1 MYKDLKFPVLIVHR
15 DIKADTV
22 AGERVRGI
30 AHELEQDGFSILSTA
45 SSAEGRIVAS
55 THHGL
60 ACILVA
66 AEGAGENQRL
76 LQDVVELIRVAR
88 VRAPQLPIFALG
100 EQVTIENAPAES
112 MADLHQLRGIL
123 YLFEDTVPF
132 LARQVARAARNYLA
146 GLLPPFFRALVEHT
160 AQSNYSWHTPGHG
173 GGVAYRKSPV
183 GQAFHQ
189 FFGENTLRSDLSV
202 SVPELGS
209 LLDHTGPLAEAE
221 DRAARNF
228 GADHTFFVING
239 TSTANKIVWHSM
251 VGREDL
257 VLVDRNCHKSIL
269 HSIIMTGAIPLYLTP
284 ERNELG
290 IIGPI
295 PLSEFSKQSIA
306 AKIAASPLAR
316 GREPKVKLA
325 VVTNSTYDGLCYNA
339 ELIKQTLGD
348 SVEVLHF
355 DEAWYAYAAFH
366 EFYDGRYGMGT
377 SRSEEGPLVFA
388 THSTHKMLAAFS
400 QASMIHVQDGG
411 TRKLD
416 VARFNEAFMMHI
428 STSPQYGIIASL
440 DVASAMMEGPAGRSL
455 IQETF
460 DEALSFRR
468 ALANVR
474 QNLDRNAGMFCF
486 QAATVLQELER
497 HAPEVLI
504 AARAALADGSSLE
517 NGQCRQ
523 RELAAGAFAEAPD
536 ISVDYAL
543 MERSD
548 KVAVVPCSIG
558 WSDIGSWQALR
569 ELSAADENGNQV
581 RGESVLHDVSNCYID
596 SPKRLVGAVGVH
608 DLIIVDTP
616 DALLV
621 ADAARSQD
629 VKFVA
634 QELKRR
640 GHDAF
645 RLHRTV
651 SRPWGTYTVL
661 EEGRRFKI
669 KRIVVRP
676 KASLSLQMHH
686 HRSEHWIVVSGM
698 ALVENGEREFLL
710 NTNESTFIP
719 AGHSHRLSNPGIID
733 LVMIEVQ
740 SGEYL
745 GEDDIVRFNDI
756 YGRAPASDE
765 KKA

>member
-22 AGERVRGI
+22 AGDRVRAI
-30 AHELEQDGFSILSTA
+30 AQELTQDGFSILPTA
-45 SSAEGRIVAS
+45 SAAEGRIVAS

-66 AEGAGENQRL
+66 AEGAGENSRL
-76 LQDVVELIRVAR
+76 LQDMVELIRVAR

-100 EQVTIENAPAES
+100 EQVTIENAPAEA
-112 MADLHQLRGIL
+112 MADLNHLRGIL
-123 YLFEDTVPF
+123 YLYEDTVSF
-132 LARQVARAARNYLA
+132 LARQVARAAHNYLD
-146 GLLPPFFRALVEHT
+146 GLLPPFFKALVQHT

-221 DRAARNF
+221 ARAARNF

-251 VGREDL
+251 VGRDDL

-269 HSIIMTGAIPLYLTP
+269 HSIIMTGAIPLYLCP

-295 PLSEFSKQSIA
+295 PLSEFSKASIQ
-306 AKIAASPLAR
+306 AKIDASPLAR
-316 GREPKVKLA
+316 GRAPKVKLA

-339 ELIKQTLGD
+339 EMVKQALGD

-366 EFYDGRYGMGT
+366 EFYAGRYGMGT
-377 SRSEEGPLVFA
+377 QYDERSPLVFT
-388 THSTHKMLAAFS
+388 THSTHKLLAAFS

-411 TRKLD
+411 QRQLD
-416 VARFNEAFMMHI
+416 RDRFNEAFMMHI

-474 QNLDRNAGMFCF
+474 RNLSAEDWWFSIWQPGEADGADSLKTCDW
-486 QAATVLQELER
+486 VLQPDADWHGFGEVADDYVLLDPIKVTLVMPGLNAAGKLEQQGIPAAVVSKFLWERGLVVEKTGLYSFLVLFSMGITKGKWSTLLTELLEFKR
-497 HAPEVLI
+497 SYDANLPLIDVLPSIAHAGVGRYQGMGL
-504 AARAALADGSSLE
+504 RDLCDALHGCYRE
-517 NGQCRQ
+517 NATAKALKSMYTALP
-523 RELAAGAFAEAPD
+523 ELAIKP
-536 ISVDYAL
+536 
-543 MERSD
+543 
-548 KVAVVPCSIG
+548 
-558 WSDIGSWQALR
+558 
-569 ELSAADENGNQV
+569 ADAYDRLV
-581 RGESVLHDVSNCYID
+581 RGEVEAVPIDQLQGRIAAVMLVPYPPGIPLIMPGERFTAATRSILDYLAFARTFDQAFPGFDIDVHGLQAEAGEYC
-596 SPKRLVGAVGVH
+596 
-608 DLIIVDTP
+608 VDC
-616 DALLV
+616 
-621 ADAARSQD
+621 
-629 VKFVA
+629 
-634 QELKRR
+634 
-640 GHDAF
+640 
-645 RLHRTV
+645 
-651 SRPWGTYTVL
+651 
-661 EEGRRFKI
+661 
-669 KRIVVRP
+669 
-676 KASLSLQMHH
+676 
-686 HRSEHWIVVSGM
+686 
-698 ALVENGEREFLL
+698 LVE
-710 NTNESTFIP
+710 
-719 AGHSHRLSNPGIID
+719 
-733 LVMIEVQ
+733 
-740 SGEYL
+740 
-745 GEDDIVRFNDI
+745 
-756 YGRAPASDE
+756 
-765 KKA
+765 

>member
-30 AHELEQDGFSILSTA
+30 AQELAQDGFSILSTA

-76 LQDVVELIRVAR
+76 LQDVIELIRLAR

-100 EQVTIENAPAES
+100 EQVTIENAPAEA
-112 MADLHQLRGIL
+112 MADLNHLRGLL

-132 LARQVARAARNYLA
+132 LARQVARAARNYLS
-146 GLLPPFFRALVEHT
+146 GLLPPFFKALVEHT

-221 DRAARNF
+221 ARAARNF

-251 VGREDL
+251 VGRDDL

-269 HSIIMTGAIPLYLTP
+269 HSIIMTGAVPLYLVP

-295 PLSEFSKQSIA
+295 PLSEFSRESIQ
-306 AKIAASPLAR
+306 AKIDANPLTR
-316 GREPKVKLA
+316 GRAPKVKLA

-366 EFYDGRYGMGT
+366 EFYAGRYGMGT
-377 SRSEEGPLVFA
+377 RRHEQAPLVFT
-388 THSTHKMLAAFS
+388 THSTHKLLAAFS

-411 TRKLD
+411 VRQLD
-416 VARFNEAFMMHI
+416 RDRFNEAFMMHI
-428 STSPQYGIIASL
+428 STSPQYSIIASL

-468 ALANVR
+468 ALAN
-474 QNLDRNAGMFCF
+474 
-486 QAATVLQELER
+486 LQ
-497 HAPEVLI
+497 
-504 AARAALADGSSLE
+504 
-517 NGQCRQ
+517 
-523 RELAAGAFAEAPD
+523 
-536 ISVDYAL
+536 
-543 MERSD
+543 
-548 KVAVVPCSIG
+548 
-558 WSDIGSWQALR
+558 
-569 ELSAADENGNQV
+569 
-581 RGESVLHDVSNCYID
+581 
-596 SPKRLVGAVGVH
+596 
-608 DLIIVDTP
+608 
-616 DALLV
+616 
-621 ADAARSQD
+621 
-629 VKFVA
+629 
-634 QELKRR
+634 
-640 GHDAF
+640 
-645 RLHRTV
+645 
-651 SRPWGTYTVL
+651 
-661 EEGRRFKI
+661 
-669 KRIVVRP
+669 
-676 KASLSLQMHH
+676 
-686 HRSEHWIVVSGM
+686 
-698 ALVENGEREFLL
+698 
-710 NTNESTFIP
+710 
-719 AGHSHRLSNPGIID
+719 
-733 LVMIEVQ
+733 Q
-740 SGEYL
+740 SL
-745 GEDDIVRFNDI
+745 GEDDWWFSIWQPPLAEGADSATTADWLLAPDADWHGFGEVAEDYVLLDPIKVTLTTPGLTAGGRLDERGIPAAVVSKFLWERGLVVEKTGLYSMLVLFSMGITKGKWSTLVTELLEFKRHYDANVPLSEALPSVARQGGTRYAGLGLRDLCDELHGCYRENRTAKAQKRMYTVLPELAIKPADAYDKLVRGDVEAVPI
-756 YGRAPASDE
+756 DRLEGRIAAVMLVPYPPGIPLIMPGERFTPATRAIIDYLEFAGTFDRSFPGFDSDVHGLQHE
-765 KKA
+765 EGEAGRVYTVDCIKE

>member
-22 AGERVRGI
+22 AGDRVRAI
-30 AHELEQDGFSILSTA
+30 AQELEQDGFSILSSA

-66 AEGAGENQRL
+66 AEGAGENQTL
-76 LQDVVELIRVAR
+76 LQDMVELIRIAR
-88 VRAPQLPIFALG
+88 RRAPQLPIFALG
-100 EQVTIENAPAES
+100 EQVTIENAPAAA
-112 MADLHQLRGIL
+112 MADLNQLRGIL

-132 LARQVARAARNYLA
+132 LARQVARAARNYLD
-146 GLLPPFFRALVEHT
+146 GLLPPFFKALVQHT

-221 DRAARNF
+221 ERAARNF
-228 GADHTFFVING
+228 GADHTYFVING

-251 VGREDL
+251 VGRDDL

-269 HSIIMTGAIPLYLTP
+269 HSIIMTGAIPLYLCP

-295 PLSEFSKQSIA
+295 PLSEFSRESIQ
-306 AKIAASPLAR
+306 AKIDASPLAR
-316 GREPKVKLA
+316 GRVPNSSGAMVKLV

-339 ELIKQTLGD
+339 ELIKQTLGN

-366 EFYDGRYGMGT
+366 EFYAGRYGMGT
-377 SRSEEGPLVFA
+377 ARSADTPLVFT
-388 THSTHKMLAAFS
+388 THSTHKLLAAFS

-411 TRKLD
+411 KRQLD
-416 VARFNEAFMMHI
+416 RDRFNEAFMMHI

-468 ALANVR
+468 ALANLR
-474 QNLDRNAGMFCF
+474 QNLSSDDWWFTIWQPAKAEGADDVMTENWLLQPQADWHGFGDVAEDYVLLDPIKVTLVMPGLTADGTLDQRGIPAAVVSKFLWERGLVVEKTGLYSFLVLFSMGITKGKWSTLLTELLEFKRSYDANLPLANVLPSIAQAGKAFYQDMGLRDLCDALHACYRENATAKALKRMY
-486 QAATVLQELER
+486 TVL
-497 HAPEVLI
+497 PEVAI
-504 AARAALADGSSLE
+504 KPAD
-517 NGQCRQ
+517 
-523 RELAAGAFAEAPD
+523 A
-536 ISVDYAL
+536 Y
-543 MERSD
+543 
-548 KVAVVPCSIG
+548 
-558 WSDIGSWQALR
+558 
-569 ELSAADENGNQV
+569 NQLV
-581 RGESVLHDVSNCYID
+581 RGEVEAVPIEQLEGRIAAVMLVPYPPGIPLIMPGERFTAQTRSIIDYLEFARTFDQSFPGFDADVHGLQ
-596 SPKRLVGAVGVH
+596 REGG
-608 DLIIVDTP
+608 
-616 DALLV
+616 
-621 ADAARSQD
+621 Q
-629 VKFVA
+629 
-634 QELKRR
+634 
-640 GHDAF
+640 
-645 RLHRTV
+645 
-651 SRPWGTYTVL
+651 YTVDC
-661 EEGRRFKI
+661 I
-669 KRIVVRP
+669 K
-676 KASLSLQMHH
+676 A
-686 HRSEHWIVVSGM
+686 
-698 ALVENGEREFLL
+698 
-710 NTNESTFIP
+710 
-719 AGHSHRLSNPGIID
+719 
-733 LVMIEVQ
+733 
-740 SGEYL
+740 
-745 GEDDIVRFNDI
+745 
-756 YGRAPASDE
+756 
-765 KKA
+765 

>member
-1 MYKDLKFPVLIVHR
+1 MYKDLNFPILIVHR

-22 AGERVRGI
+22 AGERVRAI
-30 AHELEQDGFSILSTA
+30 AEELGKDGFTILSTA

-60 ACILVA
+60 ACIMVA

-76 LQDVVELIRVAR
+76 LQDMVELIRIAR

-100 EQVTIENAPAES
+100 EQVTIENAPADA
-112 MADLHQLRGIL
+112 MADLNHLRGIL
-123 YLFEDTVPF
+123 YLYEDTVSF
-132 LARQVARAARNYLA
+132 LARQVARAAHNYLD
-146 GLLPPFFRALVEHT
+146 GLLPPFFKALVQHT

-221 DRAARNF
+221 ARAARNF

-251 VGREDL
+251 VGRDDL

-269 HSIIMTGAIPLYLTP
+269 HSIIMTGAIPLYLCP

-295 PLSEFSKQSIA
+295 PLSEFSKESIQ
-306 AKIAASPLAR
+306 AKIDASPLAR
-316 GREPKVKLA
+316 GRAPKVKLA

-339 ELIKQTLGD
+339 EMVKQALGD

-366 EFYDGRYGMGT
+366 EFYAGRYGMGT
-377 SRSEEGPLVFA
+377 RCEAHSPLVFS
-388 THSTHKMLAAFS
+388 THSTHKLLAAFS

-411 TRKLD
+411 ARQLD
-416 VARFNEAFMMHI
+416 RDRFNEAFMMHI

-468 ALANVR
+468 ALANLR
-474 QNLDRNAGMFCF
+474 QNLAADDWWFSIWQPDQAGGEGVHTGDWLLQPNADWHGFGEIAEDYVLLDPIKVTLVMPGLSADGRLTEAGIPAAVVSKFLWERGLVVEKTGLYSFLVLFSMGITKGKWSTLLTELLEFKRLYDANVPLLDALPSIAREGGARYAGMGLRDLCDELHGCYREN
-486 QAATVLQELER
+486 ATAKALKRMYTVLPQV
-497 HAPEVLI
+497 AIKP
-504 AARAALADGSSLE
+504 AD
-517 NGQCRQ
+517 
-523 RELAAGAFAEAPD
+523 A
-536 ISVDYAL
+536 Y
-543 MERSD
+543 D
-548 KVAVVPCSIG
+548 K
-558 WSDIGSWQALR
+558 L
-569 ELSAADENGNQV
+569 V
-581 RGESVLHDVSNCYID
+581 RGEVEAVPIEQLEGRLAAVMLVPYPPGIPLIMPGERFTAETRSIIDYLQFARTFDSQFPGFDADVHGLQRD
-596 SPKRLVGAVGVH
+596 GAC
-608 DLIIVDTP
+608 
-616 DALLV
+616 
-621 ADAARSQD
+621 
-629 VKFVA
+629 
-634 QELKRR
+634 
-640 GHDAF
+640 
-645 RLHRTV
+645 
-651 SRPWGTYTVL
+651 YTVDC
-661 EEGRRFKI
+661 I
-669 KRIVVRP
+669 K
-676 KASLSLQMHH
+676 
-686 HRSEHWIVVSGM
+686 E
-698 ALVENGEREFLL
+698 
-710 NTNESTFIP
+710 
-719 AGHSHRLSNPGIID
+719 
-733 LVMIEVQ
+733 
-740 SGEYL
+740 
-745 GEDDIVRFNDI
+745 
-756 YGRAPASDE
+756 
-765 KKA
+765 

>member
-22 AGERVRGI
+22 AGDRVRAI
-30 AHELEQDGFSILSTA
+30 AQELEQDGFSILSSA

-66 AEGAGENQRL
+66 AEGAGENQTL
-76 LQDVVELIRVAR
+76 LQDMVELIRIAR
-88 VRAPQLPIFALG
+88 RRAPQLPIFALG
-100 EQVTIENAPAES
+100 EQVTIENAPAAA
-112 MADLHQLRGIL
+112 MADLNQLRGIL

-132 LARQVARAARNYLA
+132 LARQVARAARNYLD
-146 GLLPPFFRALVEHT
+146 GLLPPFFKALVQHT

-221 DRAARNF
+221 ERAARNF
-228 GADHTFFVING
+228 GADHTYFVING

-251 VGREDL
+251 VGRDDL

-269 HSIIMTGAIPLYLTP
+269 HSIIMTGAIPLYLCP

-295 PLSEFSKQSIA
+295 PLSEFSRESIQ
-306 AKIAASPLAR
+306 AKIDASPLAR
-316 GREPKVKLA
+316 GRVPNSSGAMVKLV

-339 ELIKQTLGD
+339 ELIKQTLGN

-366 EFYDGRYGMGT
+366 EFYAGRYGMGT
-377 SRSEEGPLVFA
+377 ARSADTPLVFT
-388 THSTHKMLAAFS
+388 THSTHKLLAAFS

-411 TRKLD
+411 KRQLD
-416 VARFNEAFMMHI
+416 RDRFNEAFMMHI

-468 ALANVR
+468 ALANLR
-474 QNLDRNAGMFCF
+474 QNLSSDDWWFTIWQPAKAEGADDVMTENWLLQPQADWHGFGDVAEDYVLLDPIKVTLVMPGLTADGTLDQRGIPAAVVSKFLWERGLVVEKTGLYSFLVLFSMGITKGKWSTLLTELLEFKRSYDANLPLVNVLPSIAQAGKGFYQDMGLRDLCDALHACYRENATAKALKRMY
-486 QAATVLQELER
+486 TVL
-497 HAPEVLI
+497 PEVAI
-504 AARAALADGSSLE
+504 KPAD
-517 NGQCRQ
+517 
-523 RELAAGAFAEAPD
+523 A
-536 ISVDYAL
+536 Y
-543 MERSD
+543 
-548 KVAVVPCSIG
+548 
-558 WSDIGSWQALR
+558 
-569 ELSAADENGNQV
+569 NQLV
-581 RGESVLHDVSNCYID
+581 RGEVEAVPIEQLEGRIAAVMLVPYPPGIPLIMPGERFTAQTRSIIDYLEFARTFDQSFPGFDADVHGLQ
-596 SPKRLVGAVGVH
+596 REGG
-608 DLIIVDTP
+608 
-616 DALLV
+616 
-621 ADAARSQD
+621 R
-629 VKFVA
+629 
-634 QELKRR
+634 
-640 GHDAF
+640 
-645 RLHRTV
+645 
-651 SRPWGTYTVL
+651 YTVDC
-661 EEGRRFKI
+661 I
-669 KRIVVRP
+669 K
-676 KASLSLQMHH
+676 A
-686 HRSEHWIVVSGM
+686 
-698 ALVENGEREFLL
+698 
-710 NTNESTFIP
+710 
-719 AGHSHRLSNPGIID
+719 
-733 LVMIEVQ
+733 
-740 SGEYL
+740 
-745 GEDDIVRFNDI
+745 
-756 YGRAPASDE
+756 
-765 KKA
+765 

>member
-22 AGERVRGI
+22 AGDRVRAI
-30 AHELEQDGFSILSTA
+30 AQELTQDGFSILPTA
-45 SSAEGRIVAS
+45 SAAEGRIVAS

-66 AEGAGENQRL
+66 AEGAGENSRL
-76 LQDVVELIRVAR
+76 LQDMVELIRVAR

-100 EQVTIENAPAES
+100 EQVTIENAPAEA
-112 MADLHQLRGIL
+112 MADLNHLRGIL
-123 YLFEDTVPF
+123 YLYEDTVAF
-132 LARQVARAARNYLA
+132 LARQVARAAHNYLD
-146 GLLPPFFRALVEHT
+146 GLLPPFFKALVQHT

-221 DRAARNF
+221 ARAARNF

-251 VGREDL
+251 VGRDDL

-269 HSIIMTGAIPLYLTP
+269 HSIIMTGAIPLYLCP

-295 PLSEFSKQSIA
+295 PLSEFSKASIQ
-306 AKIAASPLAR
+306 AKIDASPLAR
-316 GREPKVKLA
+316 GRAPKVKLA

-339 ELIKQTLGD
+339 EMVKQALGD

-366 EFYDGRYGMGT
+366 EFYAGRYGMGT
-377 SRSEEGPLVFA
+377 QYDERSPLVFT
-388 THSTHKMLAAFS
+388 THSTHKLLAAFS

-411 TRKLD
+411 QRQLD
-416 VARFNEAFMMHI
+416 RDRFNEAFMMHI

-474 QNLDRNAGMFCF
+474 RNLSAKDWWFSIWQPGEADG
-486 QAATVLQELER
+486 ADSLKTSDWVLQPDADWHGFGEVADDYVLLDPIKVTLVMPGLNAAGKLEQQGIPAAVVSKFLWERGLVVEKTGLYSFLVLFSMGITKGKWSTLLTELLEFKR
-497 HAPEVLI
+497 SYDANLPLIDVLPSIAHAGAGRYQGMGL
-504 AARAALADGSSLE
+504 RDLCDALHGCYRE
-517 NGQCRQ
+517 NATAKALKSMYTALP
-523 RELAAGAFAEAPD
+523 ELAIKP
-536 ISVDYAL
+536 
-543 MERSD
+543 
-548 KVAVVPCSIG
+548 
-558 WSDIGSWQALR
+558 
-569 ELSAADENGNQV
+569 ADAYDRLV
-581 RGESVLHDVSNCYID
+581 RGEVEAVPIDQLQGRIAAVMLVPYPPGIPLIMPGERFTAATRSILDYLAFARTFDQAFPGFDIDVHGLQTEAGEYC
-596 SPKRLVGAVGVH
+596 
-608 DLIIVDTP
+608 VDC
-616 DALLV
+616 
-621 ADAARSQD
+621 
-629 VKFVA
+629 
-634 QELKRR
+634 
-640 GHDAF
+640 
-645 RLHRTV
+645 
-651 SRPWGTYTVL
+651 
-661 EEGRRFKI
+661 
-669 KRIVVRP
+669 
-676 KASLSLQMHH
+676 
-686 HRSEHWIVVSGM
+686 
-698 ALVENGEREFLL
+698 LVE
-710 NTNESTFIP
+710 
-719 AGHSHRLSNPGIID
+719 
-733 LVMIEVQ
+733 
-740 SGEYL
+740 
-745 GEDDIVRFNDI
+745 
-756 YGRAPASDE
+756 
-765 KKA
+765 

>member
-1 MYKDLKFPVLIVHR
+1 MYKDLNFPILIVHR

-22 AGERVRGI
+22 AGERVRAI
-30 AHELEQDGFSILSTA
+30 AEELGKDGFTILSTA

-76 LQDVVELIRVAR
+76 LQDMVELIRIAR

-100 EQVTIENAPAES
+100 EQVTIENAPADA
-112 MADLHQLRGIL
+112 MADLNHLRGIL
-123 YLFEDTVPF
+123 YLYEDTVSF
-132 LARQVARAARNYLA
+132 LARQVARAAHNYLD
-146 GLLPPFFRALVEHT
+146 GLLPPFFKALVQHT

-221 DRAARNF
+221 ARAARNF

-251 VGREDL
+251 VGRDDL

-269 HSIIMTGAIPLYLTP
+269 HSIIMTGAIPLYLCP

-295 PLSEFSKQSIA
+295 PLSEFSKESIQ
-306 AKIAASPLAR
+306 AKIDASPLAR
-316 GREPKVKLA
+316 GRAPKVKLA

-339 ELIKQTLGD
+339 EMVKQALGD

-366 EFYDGRYGMGT
+366 EFYAGRYGMGT
-377 SRSEEGPLVFA
+377 RCEAHSPLVFS
-388 THSTHKMLAAFS
+388 THSTHKLLAAFS

-411 TRKLD
+411 ARQLD
-416 VARFNEAFMMHI
+416 RDRFNEAFMMHI

-468 ALANVR
+468 ALANLR
-474 QNLDRNAGMFCF
+474 QNLAADDWWFSIWQPDQAGGEGVHTGDWLLQPNADWHGFGDIAEDYVLLDPIKVTLVMPGLSADGKLAEAGIPAAVVSKFLWERGLVVEKTGLYSFLVLFSMGITKGKWSTLLTELLEFKRLYDANVPLPEALPSIAREGGARYAGMGLRDLCDELHGCYREN
-486 QAATVLQELER
+486 ATAKALKHMYTVLPQV
-497 HAPEVLI
+497 AIKP
-504 AARAALADGSSLE
+504 AD
-517 NGQCRQ
+517 
-523 RELAAGAFAEAPD
+523 A
-536 ISVDYAL
+536 Y
-543 MERSD
+543 D
-548 KVAVVPCSIG
+548 K
-558 WSDIGSWQALR
+558 L
-569 ELSAADENGNQV
+569 V
-581 RGESVLHDVSNCYID
+581 RGEVEAVPIEQLEDRLAAVMLVPYPPGIPLIMPGERFTAETRSIIDYLQFARTFDSQFPGFDADVHGLQRD
-596 SPKRLVGAVGVH
+596 GAC
-608 DLIIVDTP
+608 
-616 DALLV
+616 
-621 ADAARSQD
+621 
-629 VKFVA
+629 
-634 QELKRR
+634 
-640 GHDAF
+640 
-645 RLHRTV
+645 
-651 SRPWGTYTVL
+651 YTVDC
-661 EEGRRFKI
+661 I
-669 KRIVVRP
+669 K
-676 KASLSLQMHH
+676 
-686 HRSEHWIVVSGM
+686 E
-698 ALVENGEREFLL
+698 
-710 NTNESTFIP
+710 
-719 AGHSHRLSNPGIID
+719 
-733 LVMIEVQ
+733 
-740 SGEYL
+740 
-745 GEDDIVRFNDI
+745 
-756 YGRAPASDE
+756 
-765 KKA
+765 

>member
-22 AGERVRGI
+22 AGDRVRAI
-30 AHELEQDGFSILSTA
+30 AQELTQDGFSILSTA
-45 SSAEGRIVAS
+45 SAAEGRIVAS

-66 AEGAGENQRL
+66 AEGAGENSRL
-76 LQDVVELIRVAR
+76 LQDMVELIRVAR

-100 EQVTIENAPAES
+100 EQVTIENAPAEA
-112 MADLHQLRGIL
+112 MADLNHLRGIL
-123 YLFEDTVPF
+123 YLYEDTVSF
-132 LARQVARAARNYLA
+132 LARQVARAAHNYLD
-146 GLLPPFFRALVEHT
+146 GLLPPFFKALVQHT

-221 DRAARNF
+221 ARAARNF

-251 VGREDL
+251 VSRDDL

-269 HSIIMTGAIPLYLTP
+269 HSIIMTGAIPLYLCP

-295 PLSEFSKQSIA
+295 PLSEFSKESIQ
-306 AKIAASPLAR
+306 AKIDASPLAR
-316 GREPKVKLA
+316 GRAPKVKLA

-339 ELIKQTLGD
+339 EMVKQALGD

-366 EFYDGRYGMGT
+366 EFYAGRYGMGT
-377 SRSEEGPLVFA
+377 LYDEHSPLVFS
-388 THSTHKMLAAFS
+388 THSTHKLLAAFS

-411 TRKLD
+411 QRQLD
-416 VARFNEAFMMHI
+416 RDRFNEAFMMHI

-474 QNLDRNAGMFCF
+474 RNLSAEDWWFSIWQPG
-486 QAATVLQELER
+486 AADGADSLATADWVLQPDADW
-497 HAPEVLI
+497 HGFVEV
-504 AARAALADGSSLE
+504 AD
-517 NGQCRQ
+517 
-523 RELAAGAFAEAPD
+523 
-536 ISVDYAL
+536 DYVL
-543 MERSD
+543 LD
-548 KVAVVPCSIG
+548 PIKVTLVMPG
-558 WSDIGSWQALR
+558 
-569 ELSAADENGNQV
+569 LSAAGKLESQGIPAAVVSKFLWERGLVVEKTGLYSFLVLFSMGITKGKWSTLLTELLEFKRSYDANLPLIDVLPSIAHAGSGRYHGMGLRDLCDALHGCYRDNATAKALRSMYTALPEIAIKPADAYDRLV
-581 RGESVLHDVSNCYID
+581 RGEVEAVPIDQLQGRIAAVMLVPYPPGIPLIMPGERFTTQSRAILDYLAFARTFDKAFPGFDVD
-596 SPKRLVGAVGVH
+596 VH
-608 DLIIVDTP
+608 GLQTDT
-616 DALLV
+616 
-621 ADAARSQD
+621 
-629 VKFVA
+629 
-634 QELKRR
+634 
-640 GHDAF
+640 GH
-645 RLHRTV
+645 
-651 SRPWGTYTVL
+651 YTVDC
-661 EEGRRFKI
+661 
-669 KRIVVRP
+669 
-676 KASLSLQMHH
+676 
-686 HRSEHWIVVSGM
+686 
-698 ALVENGEREFLL
+698 LVE
-710 NTNESTFIP
+710 
-719 AGHSHRLSNPGIID
+719 
-733 LVMIEVQ
+733 
-740 SGEYL
+740 
-745 GEDDIVRFNDI
+745 
-756 YGRAPASDE
+756 
-765 KKA
+765 

>member
-22 AGERVRGI
+22 AGDRVRAI
-30 AHELEQDGFSILSTA
+30 ARELELDGFSILPTA
-45 SSAEGRIVAS
+45 SSTEGRIVAS

-66 AEGAGENQRL
+66 AEGAGENSRL
-76 LQDVVELIRVAR
+76 LQDMVELIRVAR

-100 EQVTIENAPAES
+100 EQVTIENAPAEA
-112 MADLHQLRGIL
+112 MADLNNLRGIL
-123 YLFEDTVPF
+123 YLYEDTVSF
-132 LARQVARAARNYLA
+132 LARQVARAAHNYLD
-146 GLLPPFFRALVEHT
+146 GLLPPFFKALVQHT

-221 DRAARNF
+221 ARAARNF

-251 VGREDL
+251 VGRDDL

-295 PLSEFSKQSIA
+295 PLSEFSRESIQ
-306 AKIAASPLAR
+306 AKIDASSLAR
-316 GREPKVKLA
+316 GRAPKVKLA

-339 ELIKQTLGD
+339 ELIKRTLGD

-366 EFYDGRYGMGT
+366 EFYAGRYGMGT
-377 SRSEEGPLVFA
+377 EGGEQTPLVFS
-388 THSTHKMLAAFS
+388 THSTHKLLAAFS

-411 TRKLD
+411 RRQLD
-416 VARFNEAFMMHI
+416 RDRFNEAFMMHI

-474 QNLDRNAGMFCF
+474 RN
-486 QAATVLQELER
+486 
-497 HAPEVLI
+497 
-504 AARAALADGSSLE
+504 
-517 NGQCRQ
+517 
-523 RELAAGAFAEAPD
+523 LAA
-536 ISVDYAL
+536 
-543 MERSD
+543 SD
-548 KVAVVPCSIG
+548 WWFSI
-558 WSDIGSWQALR
+558 WQP
-569 ELSAADENGNQV
+569 S
-581 RGESVLHDVSNCYID
+581 
-596 SPKRLVGAVGVH
+596 
-608 DLIIVDTP
+608 
-616 DALLV
+616 
-621 ADAARSQD
+621 
-629 VKFVA
+629 
-634 QELKRR
+634 
-640 GHDAF
+640 
-645 RLHRTV
+645 
-651 SRPWGTYTVL
+651 L
-661 EEGRRFKI
+661 EEGSEGVATEDWLLEPDADWHGFGEVAEDYVLLDPI
-669 KRIVVRP
+669 KVTLVMPGLTAAGRMEQQGIP
-676 KASLSLQMHH
+676 AA
-686 HRSEHWIVVSGM
+686 VVSKFLWERGLVVEKTGLYSFLVLFSMGITKGKWSTLLTELLEFKRSYDANLPLIQVLPSIAQAGGARYQGM
-698 ALVENGEREFLL
+698 GLRDLCDALHGCYRDNATAKAMKTMYTALPEVAIKPADAYDRLVRGDVEAVPVAELEGRIAAVMLVPYPPGIPLIMPGERFTAATRSILDYL
-710 NTNESTFIP
+710 SFARTFDE
-719 AGHSHRLSNPGIID
+719 AFPGFDID
-733 LVMIEVQ
+733 VHGLQVEQGQYCVDCLIE
-740 SGEYL
+740 
-745 GEDDIVRFNDI
+745 
-756 YGRAPASDE
+756 
-765 KKA
+765 

>member
-22 AGERVRGI
+22 AGDRVRAI
-30 AHELEQDGFSILSTA
+30 ARELELDGFSILPTA
-45 SSAEGRIVAS
+45 SSTEGRIVAS

-66 AEGAGENQRL
+66 AEGAGENSRL
-76 LQDVVELIRVAR
+76 LQDMVELIRVAR

-100 EQVTIENAPAES
+100 EQVTIENAPAEA
-112 MADLHQLRGIL
+112 MADLNNLRGIL
-123 YLFEDTVPF
+123 YLYEDTVSF
-132 LARQVARAARNYLA
+132 LARQVARAAHNYLD
-146 GLLPPFFRALVEHT
+146 GLLPPFFKALVQHT

-221 DRAARNF
+221 ARAARNF

-251 VGREDL
+251 VGRDDL

-295 PLSEFSKQSIA
+295 PLSEFSKESIQ
-306 AKIAASPLAR
+306 AKIDASPLAR
-316 GREPKVKLA
+316 GRAPKVKLA

-339 ELIKQTLGD
+339 ELIKRTLGD

-366 EFYDGRYGMGT
+366 EFYAGRYGMGT
-377 SRSEEGPLVFA
+377 EGGEQTPLVFS
-388 THSTHKMLAAFS
+388 THSTHKLLAAFS

-411 TRKLD
+411 RRQLD
-416 VARFNEAFMMHI
+416 RDRFNEAFMMHI

-474 QNLDRNAGMFCF
+474 RNLAASDWWFSIWQPSLGEGSEGVATEDWLLEPNADWHGFGEVAEDYVLLDPIKVTLVMPGLTAAGRMEQQGIPAAVVSKFLWERGLVVEKTGLYSFLVLFSMGITKGKWSTLLTELLEFKRSYDANLPLIQVLPSIAQAGGARYQGMGLRDLCDALHGCYRDNATAKAMKTMYTALPEVAIKPADAYDRLVRGDVEAVPVEALEGRIAAVMLVPYPPGIPLIMPGERFT
-486 QAATVLQELER
+486 AATRSILDYLSFARTFDEAFPGFDVDVHGLQVEQGQYC
-497 HAPEVLI
+497 VDCLI
-504 AARAALADGSSLE
+504 E
-517 NGQCRQ
+517 
-523 RELAAGAFAEAPD
+523 
-536 ISVDYAL
+536 
-543 MERSD
+543 
-548 KVAVVPCSIG
+548 
-558 WSDIGSWQALR
+558 
-569 ELSAADENGNQV
+569 
-581 RGESVLHDVSNCYID
+581 
-596 SPKRLVGAVGVH
+596 
-608 DLIIVDTP
+608 
-616 DALLV
+616 
-621 ADAARSQD
+621 
-629 VKFVA
+629 
-634 QELKRR
+634 
-640 GHDAF
+640 
-645 RLHRTV
+645 
-651 SRPWGTYTVL
+651 
-661 EEGRRFKI
+661 
-669 KRIVVRP
+669 
-676 KASLSLQMHH
+676 
-686 HRSEHWIVVSGM
+686 
-698 ALVENGEREFLL
+698 
-710 NTNESTFIP
+710 
-719 AGHSHRLSNPGIID
+719 
-733 LVMIEVQ
+733 
-740 SGEYL
+740 
-745 GEDDIVRFNDI
+745 
-756 YGRAPASDE
+756 
-765 KKA
+765 

>member
-22 AGERVRGI
+22 AGDRVRAI
-30 AHELEQDGFSILSTA
+30 AQELTQDGFSILPTA
-45 SSAEGRIVAS
+45 SAAEGRIVAS

-66 AEGAGENQRL
+66 AEGAGENSRL
-76 LQDVVELIRVAR
+76 LQDMVELIRVAR

-100 EQVTIENAPAES
+100 EQVTIENAPAEA
-112 MADLHQLRGIL
+112 MADLNHLRGIL
-123 YLFEDTVPF
+123 YLYEDTVSF
-132 LARQVARAARNYLA
+132 LARQVARAAHNYLD
-146 GLLPPFFRALVEHT
+146 GLLPPFFKALVQHT

-221 DRAARNF
+221 ARAARNF

-251 VGREDL
+251 VGRDDL

-269 HSIIMTGAIPLYLTP
+269 HSIIMTGAIPLYLCP

-295 PLSEFSKQSIA
+295 PLSEFSRESIQ
-306 AKIAASPLAR
+306 AKIDASPLAR
-316 GREPKVKLA
+316 GRAPKVKLA

-339 ELIKQTLGD
+339 EMVKQALGD

-366 EFYDGRYGMGT
+366 EFYAGRYGMGT
-377 SRSEEGPLVFA
+377 QCDEHSPLVFT
-388 THSTHKMLAAFS
+388 THSTHKLLAAFS

-411 TRKLD
+411 QCQLD
-416 VARFNEAFMMHI
+416 RDRFNEAFMMHI

-474 QNLDRNAGMFCF
+474 RNLDAEDWWFSIWQPGE
-486 QAATVLQELER
+486 ADGADSLSTADWVLQPDADWHGFGEVASDYVLLDPIKVTLVMPGLNAAGKLEQRGIPAAVVSKFLWERGLVVEKTGLYSFLVLFSMGITKGKWSTLLTELLEFKR
-497 HAPEVLI
+497 SYDANLPLIDVLPSIAHAGGGRYQGMGL
-504 AARAALADGSSLE
+504 RDLCDALHGCYRE
-517 NGQCRQ
+517 NATAKALKSMYTALP
-523 RELAAGAFAEAPD
+523 ELAIKP
-536 ISVDYAL
+536 
-543 MERSD
+543 
-548 KVAVVPCSIG
+548 
-558 WSDIGSWQALR
+558 
-569 ELSAADENGNQV
+569 ADAYDRLV
-581 RGESVLHDVSNCYID
+581 RGEVEAVPIDQLQGRIAAVMLVPYPPGIPLIMPGERFTAATRSILDYLAFARTFDQAFPGFDIDVHGLQTEAGEYC
-596 SPKRLVGAVGVH
+596 
-608 DLIIVDTP
+608 VDC
-616 DALLV
+616 
-621 ADAARSQD
+621 
-629 VKFVA
+629 
-634 QELKRR
+634 
-640 GHDAF
+640 
-645 RLHRTV
+645 
-651 SRPWGTYTVL
+651 
-661 EEGRRFKI
+661 
-669 KRIVVRP
+669 
-676 KASLSLQMHH
+676 
-686 HRSEHWIVVSGM
+686 
-698 ALVENGEREFLL
+698 LVE
-710 NTNESTFIP
+710 
-719 AGHSHRLSNPGIID
+719 
-733 LVMIEVQ
+733 
-740 SGEYL
+740 
-745 GEDDIVRFNDI
+745 
-756 YGRAPASDE
+756 
-765 KKA
+765 

>member
-22 AGERVRGI
+22 AGERVRAI
-30 AHELEQDGFSILSTA
+30 ARELEQEGFNILSTA

-60 ACILVA
+60 ACVLVA

-88 VRAPQLPIFALG
+88 IRAPQLPIFALG
-100 EQVTIENAPAES
+100 EQVTIENAPAEA
-112 MADLHQLRGIL
+112 MADLNQLRGLL

-132 LARQVARAARNYLA
+132 LARQVARAARNYLS

-221 DRAARNF
+221 ARAARNF

-251 VGREDL
+251 VGRDDL
-257 VLVDRNCHKSIL
+257 VLVDRNCHKSVL
-269 HSIIMTGAIPLYLTP
+269 HAIIMTGAIPLYLSP

-295 PLSEFSKQSIA
+295 PLSEFSANSIRE
-306 AKIAASPLAR
+306 KIAANPLAA
-316 GREPKVKLA
+316 GRAPRVKLA

-348 SVEVLHF
+348 SVDVLHF

-366 EFYDGRYGMGT
+366 EFYAGRYGMGT
-377 SRSEEGPLVFA
+377 RRDARSPLVFS
-388 THSTHKMLAAFS
+388 THSTHKLLAAFS

-411 TRKLD
+411 TRPLD
-416 VARFNEAFMMHI
+416 RDRFNEAFMMHI

-455 IQETF
+455 NQETF

-468 ALANVR
+468 ALANLR
-474 QNLDRNAGMFCF
+474 QNL
-486 QAATVLQELER
+486 AADDWWFSIWQPPKAEGADAVVVNDWLLE
-497 HAPEVLI
+497 PG
-504 AARAALADGSSLE
+504 ADWHGF
-517 NGQCRQ
+517 GD
-523 RELAAGAFAEAPD
+523 LAA
-536 ISVDYAL
+536 DYVLLDPIKVTLTTPGLTAGGRL
-543 MERSD
+543 DERGIPA
-548 KVAVVPCSIG
+548 AVVGRFLWERGLVVEKTGLYSFLVLFSMGITKG
-558 WSDIGSWQALR
+558 KWSTLLTELLEFKRHYDANAPLNDVLPSVAQADCLR
-569 ELSAADENGNQV
+569 YQGMGLRDLCDQLHTCYRENATAKALKRMYTTLPEIAQKPADAYDSLV
-581 RGESVLHDVSNCYID
+581 RGEVEAVPIDQLQGRIAAVMLVPYPPGIPLIMPGERFTPATQAIIDYLLFARNFDRSFPGFDADVHGLQHQD
-596 SPKRLVGAVGVH
+596 S
-608 DLIIVDTP
+608 
-616 DALLV
+616 
-621 ADAARSQD
+621 ADGRC
-629 VKFVA
+629 
-634 QELKRR
+634 
-640 GHDAF
+640 
-645 RLHRTV
+645 
-651 SRPWGTYTVL
+651 YTVDC
-661 EEGRRFKI
+661 I
-669 KRIVVRP
+669 
-676 KASLSLQMHH
+676 
-686 HRSEHWIVVSGM
+686 
-698 ALVENGEREFLL
+698 RE
-710 NTNESTFIP
+710 
-719 AGHSHRLSNPGIID
+719 
-733 LVMIEVQ
+733 
-740 SGEYL
+740 
-745 GEDDIVRFNDI
+745 
-756 YGRAPASDE
+756 
-765 KKA
+765 

>member
-22 AGERVRGI
+22 AGDRVRAI
-30 AHELEQDGFSILSTA
+30 AQELTQDGFSILPTA
-45 SSAEGRIVAS
+45 SAAEGRIVAS

-66 AEGAGENQRL
+66 AEGAGENSRL
-76 LQDVVELIRVAR
+76 LQDMVELIRVAR

-100 EQVTIENAPAES
+100 EQVTIENAPAEA
-112 MADLHQLRGIL
+112 MADLNHLRGIL
-123 YLFEDTVPF
+123 YLYEDTVSF
-132 LARQVARAARNYLA
+132 LARQVARAAHNYLD
-146 GLLPPFFRALVEHT
+146 GLLPPFFKALVQHT

-221 DRAARNF
+221 ARAARNF

-251 VGREDL
+251 VGRDDL

-269 HSIIMTGAIPLYLTP
+269 HSIIMTGAIPLYLCP

-295 PLSEFSKQSIA
+295 PLSEFSKASIQ
-306 AKIAASPLAR
+306 AKIDASPLAR
-316 GREPKVKLA
+316 GRAPKVKLA

-339 ELIKQTLGD
+339 EMVKQALGD

-366 EFYDGRYGMGT
+366 EFYAGRYGMGT
-377 SRSEEGPLVFA
+377 QYDERSPLVFT
-388 THSTHKMLAAFS
+388 THSTHKLLAAFS

-411 TRKLD
+411 QRQLD
-416 VARFNEAFMMHI
+416 RDRFNEAFMMHI

-474 QNLDRNAGMFCF
+474 RNLSAEDWWFSIWQPGEADG
-486 QAATVLQELER
+486 ADSLKTSDWVLQPDADW
-497 HAPEVLI
+497 HGFGEV
-504 AARAALADGSSLE
+504 ADDYVLLDPIKVTLVMPGL
-517 NGQCRQ
+517 N
-523 RELAAGAFAEAPD
+523 AAGKLEQQGIPA
-536 ISVDYAL
+536 
-543 MERSD
+543 
-548 KVAVVPCSIG
+548 AVVSKFLWERGLVVEKTGLYSFLVLFSMGITKGKWSTLLTELLEFKRSYDANLPLIDVLPSIAHAG
-558 WSDIGSWQALR
+558 AGRYHGMGLRDLCDALHGCYRDNATAKALR
-569 ELSAADENGNQV
+569 SMYTALPEIAIKPADAYDRLV
-581 RGESVLHDVSNCYID
+581 RGEVEAVPIDQLQGRIAAVMLVPYPPGIPLIMPGERFTAATRSILDYLAFARTFDQAFPGFDIDVHGLQTEAGEYC
-596 SPKRLVGAVGVH
+596 
-608 DLIIVDTP
+608 VDC
-616 DALLV
+616 
-621 ADAARSQD
+621 
-629 VKFVA
+629 
-634 QELKRR
+634 
-640 GHDAF
+640 
-645 RLHRTV
+645 
-651 SRPWGTYTVL
+651 
-661 EEGRRFKI
+661 
-669 KRIVVRP
+669 
-676 KASLSLQMHH
+676 
-686 HRSEHWIVVSGM
+686 
-698 ALVENGEREFLL
+698 LVE
-710 NTNESTFIP
+710 
-719 AGHSHRLSNPGIID
+719 
-733 LVMIEVQ
+733 
-740 SGEYL
+740 
-745 GEDDIVRFNDI
+745 
-756 YGRAPASDE
+756 
-765 KKA
+765 

>member
-22 AGERVRGI
+22 AGDRVRAI
-30 AHELEQDGFSILSTA
+30 AQELTQDGFSILPTA
-45 SSAEGRIVAS
+45 SAAEGRIVAS

-66 AEGAGENQRL
+66 AEGAGENSRL
-76 LQDVVELIRVAR
+76 LQDMVELIRVAR

-100 EQVTIENAPAES
+100 EQVTIENAPAEA
-112 MADLHQLRGIL
+112 MADLNHLRGIL
-123 YLFEDTVPF
+123 YLYEDTVSF
-132 LARQVARAARNYLA
+132 LARQVARAAHNYLD
-146 GLLPPFFRALVEHT
+146 GLLPPFFKALVQHT

-221 DRAARNF
+221 ARAARNF

-251 VGREDL
+251 VGRDDL

-269 HSIIMTGAIPLYLTP
+269 HSIIMTGAIPLYLCP

-295 PLSEFSKQSIA
+295 PLSEFSKESIQ
-306 AKIAASPLAR
+306 AKIDASPLAR
-316 GREPKVKLA
+316 GRAPKVKLA

-339 ELIKQTLGD
+339 EMVKQALGD

-366 EFYDGRYGMGT
+366 EFYAGRYGMGT
-377 SRSEEGPLVFA
+377 QYNEHSPLVFT
-388 THSTHKMLAAFS
+388 THSTHKLLAAFS

-411 TRKLD
+411 QRQLD
-416 VARFNEAFMMHI
+416 RDRFNEAFMMHI

-474 QNLDRNAGMFCF
+474 RNLSAEDWWFSIWQPGEADG
-486 QAATVLQELER
+486 ADSLKTSDWVLQPDADWHGFGEVADDYVLLDPIKVTLVMPGLNAAGKLEQQGIPAAVVSKFLWERGLVVEKTGLYSFLVLFSMGITKGKWSTLLTELLEFKR
-497 HAPEVLI
+497 SYDANLPLIDVLPSIAHAGSGRYHGMGL
-504 AARAALADGSSLE
+504 RDLCDALHGCYRE
-517 NGQCRQ
+517 NATAKALKSMYTALP
-523 RELAAGAFAEAPD
+523 ELAIKP
-536 ISVDYAL
+536 
-543 MERSD
+543 
-548 KVAVVPCSIG
+548 
-558 WSDIGSWQALR
+558 
-569 ELSAADENGNQV
+569 ADAYDRLV
-581 RGESVLHDVSNCYID
+581 RGEVEAVPIDQLQGRIAAVMLVPYPPGIPLIMPGERFTAATRSILDYLAFARTFDQAFPGFDIDVHGLQTEAGHYC
-596 SPKRLVGAVGVH
+596 
-608 DLIIVDTP
+608 VDC
-616 DALLV
+616 
-621 ADAARSQD
+621 
-629 VKFVA
+629 
-634 QELKRR
+634 
-640 GHDAF
+640 
-645 RLHRTV
+645 
-651 SRPWGTYTVL
+651 
-661 EEGRRFKI
+661 
-669 KRIVVRP
+669 
-676 KASLSLQMHH
+676 
-686 HRSEHWIVVSGM
+686 
-698 ALVENGEREFLL
+698 LVE
-710 NTNESTFIP
+710 
-719 AGHSHRLSNPGIID
+719 
-733 LVMIEVQ
+733 
-740 SGEYL
+740 
-745 GEDDIVRFNDI
+745 
-756 YGRAPASDE
+756 
-765 KKA
+765 

>member
-22 AGERVRGI
+22 AGDRVRAI
-30 AHELEQDGFSILSTA
+30 ARELEQDGFSILPTA
-45 SSAEGRIVAS
+45 SAAEGRIVAS

-66 AEGAGENQRL
+66 AEGAGENNRL
-76 LQDVVELIRVAR
+76 LQDMVELIRVAR

-100 EQVTIENAPAES
+100 EQVTIENAPAEA
-112 MADLHQLRGIL
+112 MADLNHLRGIL
-123 YLFEDTVPF
+123 YLYEDTVSF
-132 LARQVARAARNYLA
+132 LARQVARAAHNYLD
-146 GLLPPFFRALVEHT
+146 GLLPPFFKALVQHT

-221 DRAARNF
+221 ARAARNF

-251 VGREDL
+251 VGRDDL

-269 HSIIMTGAIPLYLTP
+269 HSIIMTGAIPLYLCP

-295 PLSEFSKQSIA
+295 PLSEFSRESIQ
-306 AKIAASPLAR
+306 AKIDASPLAR
-316 GREPKVKLA
+316 GRAPKVKLA

-339 ELIKQTLGD
+339 EMVKQALGD

-366 EFYDGRYGMGT
+366 EFYAGRYGMGT
-377 SRSEEGPLVFA
+377 QCDERSPLVFT
-388 THSTHKMLAAFS
+388 THSTHKLLAAFS

-411 TRKLD
+411 QRQLD
-416 VARFNEAFMMHI
+416 RDRFNEAFMMHI

-474 QNLDRNAGMFCF
+474 RNLDAEDWWFSIWQPGE
-486 QAATVLQELER
+486 ADGADSLSTADWVLQPDADWHGFGEVANDYVLLDPIKVTLVMPGLNAAGKLEERGIPAAVVSKFLWERGLVVEKTGLYSFLVLFSMGITKGKWSTLLTELLEFKR
-497 HAPEVLI
+497 SYDANLPLVDVLPSIAHAGGGCYQGMGLRDLCDALHGCYRDNATAKALKSMYTALPEVAI
-504 AARAALADGSSLE
+504 KP
-517 NGQCRQ
+517 
-523 RELAAGAFAEAPD
+523 AEAYD
-536 ISVDYAL
+536 RL
-543 MERSD
+543 
-548 KVAVVPCSIG
+548 
-558 WSDIGSWQALR
+558 
-569 ELSAADENGNQV
+569 V
-581 RGESVLHDVSNCYID
+581 RGEVEAVPIDQLQGRIAAVMLVPYPPGIPLIMPGERFTAATRSILDYLAFARTFDQAFPGFDIDVHGLQTEAGQYC
-596 SPKRLVGAVGVH
+596 
-608 DLIIVDTP
+608 VDC
-616 DALLV
+616 
-621 ADAARSQD
+621 
-629 VKFVA
+629 
-634 QELKRR
+634 
-640 GHDAF
+640 
-645 RLHRTV
+645 
-651 SRPWGTYTVL
+651 
-661 EEGRRFKI
+661 
-669 KRIVVRP
+669 
-676 KASLSLQMHH
+676 
-686 HRSEHWIVVSGM
+686 
-698 ALVENGEREFLL
+698 LVE
-710 NTNESTFIP
+710 
-719 AGHSHRLSNPGIID
+719 
-733 LVMIEVQ
+733 
-740 SGEYL
+740 
-745 GEDDIVRFNDI
+745 
-756 YGRAPASDE
+756 
-765 KKA
+765 

>member
-22 AGERVRGI
+22 AGDRVRAI
-30 AHELEQDGFSILSTA
+30 AQELEQDGFSILPTA

-66 AEGAGENQRL
+66 AEGAGENKTL
-76 LQDVVELIRVAR
+76 LQDMVELIRIAR
-88 VRAPQLPIFALG
+88 RRAPQLPIFALG
-100 EQVTIENAPAES
+100 EQVTIENAPAEA
-112 MADLHQLRGIL
+112 MVDLNQLRGIL

-132 LARQVARAARNYLA
+132 LARQVARAARNYLDC
-146 GLLPPFFRALVEHT
+146 LLPPFFKALVQHT

-221 DRAARNF
+221 ARAARNF
-228 GADHTFFVING
+228 GADHTYFVING

-251 VGREDL
+251 VGRDDL

-269 HSIIMTGAIPLYLTP
+269 HSIIMTGAIPLYLCP

-295 PLSEFSKQSIA
+295 PLSEFSRESIQ
-306 AKIAASPLAR
+306 AKIDASPLAR
-316 GREPKVKLA
+316 GRVPNSSGAMVKLV

-339 ELIKQTLGD
+339 ELIKQTLGN

-366 EFYDGRYGMGT
+366 EFYAGRYGMGT
-377 SRSEEGPLVFA
+377 ARSADTPLVFT
-388 THSTHKMLAAFS
+388 THSTHKLLAAFS

-411 TRKLD
+411 KRQLD
-416 VARFNEAFMMHI
+416 RDRFNEAFMMHI

-468 ALANVR
+468 ALANLR
-474 QNLDRNAGMFCF
+474 QNLNSDDWWFSIWQPAKAEGTDDVATQDWLLQPQADWHGFGEVAEDYVLLDPIKVTLVTPGLTADGKLDERGIPAAVVSKFLWERGLVVEKTGLYSFLVLFSMGITKGKWSTLLTELLEFKRSYDANLPLSDVLPSIAQAGKAFYQDMGLRDLCDALHACYRENATAKALKRMY
-486 QAATVLQELER
+486 TVL
-497 HAPEVLI
+497 PEVAI
-504 AARAALADGSSLE
+504 KPAD
-517 NGQCRQ
+517 
-523 RELAAGAFAEAPD
+523 A
-536 ISVDYAL
+536 Y
-543 MERSD
+543 
-548 KVAVVPCSIG
+548 
-558 WSDIGSWQALR
+558 
-569 ELSAADENGNQV
+569 NQLV
-581 RGESVLHDVSNCYID
+581 RGEVEAVPIEQLEGRIAAVMLVPYPPGIPLIMPGERFTAQTRSIIDYLAFARTFDRSFPGFDADVHGLQRED
-596 SPKRLVGAVGVH
+596 GV
-608 DLIIVDTP
+608 
-616 DALLV
+616 
-621 ADAARSQD
+621 
-629 VKFVA
+629 
-634 QELKRR
+634 
-640 GHDAF
+640 
-645 RLHRTV
+645 
-651 SRPWGTYTVL
+651 YTVDC
-661 EEGRRFKI
+661 I
-669 KRIVVRP
+669 K
-676 KASLSLQMHH
+676 A
-686 HRSEHWIVVSGM
+686 
-698 ALVENGEREFLL
+698 
-710 NTNESTFIP
+710 
-719 AGHSHRLSNPGIID
+719 
-733 LVMIEVQ
+733 
-740 SGEYL
+740 
-745 GEDDIVRFNDI
+745 
-756 YGRAPASDE
+756 
-765 KKA
+765 